1 MKNNNKESEEGDI
14 LSWYFQ
20 SWCSVS
26 WKFTES
32 S

>member
-1 MKNNNKESEEGDI
+1 MKNNNKESEEGYI